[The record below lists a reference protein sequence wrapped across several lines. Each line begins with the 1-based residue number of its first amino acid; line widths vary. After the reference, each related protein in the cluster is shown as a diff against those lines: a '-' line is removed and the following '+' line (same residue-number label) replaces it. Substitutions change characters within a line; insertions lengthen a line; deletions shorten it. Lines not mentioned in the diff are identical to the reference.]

1 MGRKT
6 EKLSAEISVEDKAS
20 KKLDNITKSM
30 TKQNNELLR
39 LKAQMEKVRA
49 ESRKKNEFKVE
60 TKSAVR
66 EVGQLTRAFQRLNTE
81 GKRAI
86 SSLGSAMGGL
96 GRLMPSPSSLL
107 YGGVAATAGA
117 GYFGKKIFDRTIGAA
132 AQYEVSEKSIQ
143 SMFGNDKASQA
154 YLNFIESKALD
165 SPLLNSKD
173 MFNNS
178 GMFVSKTQD
187 QKQLEKIWDLAERLT
202 ARNPDT
208 SRGGGL
214 EGAAFALSEAFSGD
228 LVSMKDRFNI
238 NTKELKGIGKLDTD
252 KQIALLDKFFNKN
265 KMTQQLV
272 KDMGSTT
279 LGTWNQIGEASE
291 SALKKMGEPANKVI
305 GDYLKEINKL
315 TDSNQKT
322 KFIEHGQKIFKGL
335 AEGFVSGSKSAGDWI
350 DRIANDP
357 AFQEKKGLLGK
368 VEFVFGDIYQ
378 SFQGWLQNGGRDKI
392 STVTSDII
400 STMAE
405 AVAKSEGPIIEVG
418 ASIGAAIG
426 KGIVQGTKNHLKDKF
441 LNLDFGPV
449 GFGQDIIDKYF
460 GGYIENS
467 KDIWGIGDGK
477 VKPEEKQGYT
487 PTYKYADQA
496 KGQKKAFGMQRIP
509 YNNFPI
515 LAHEGEKLLTKQQA
529 NQQKQGVQVRV
540 SGNTF
545 VVREEADINK
555 IVSALVRKLEEG
567 RTVFGGAS

>member
-1 MGRKT
+1 VSTLSRKV
-6 EKLSAEISVEDKAS
+6 EKLAAEISVQDKAS
-20 KKLDNITKSM
+20 KQFDKITKSM
-30 TKQNNELLR
+30 QKQNNELLKM
-39 LKAQMEKVRA
+39 KASMEKLRS
-49 ESRKKNEFKVE
+49 ESRKKTEVKVE

-66 EVGQLTRAFQRLNTE
+66 EVNQLTRAFHRLRDE
-81 GKRAI
+81 GRRAI
-86 SSLGSAMGGL
+86 SSLGTAVGGL
-96 GRLMPSPSSLL
+96 GRMMPAGGNLL
-107 YGGVAATAGA
+107 FGGMAATAGA
-117 GYFGKKIFDRTIGAA
+117 GYLGKKVFDRTIGAA

-154 YLNFIESKALD
+154 YLNFIEKKALD

-178 GMFVSKTQD
+178 GMFVSKTQN
-187 QKQLEKIWDLAERLT
+187 QAQLEKIWDLAERLT

-238 NTKELKGIGKLDTD
+238 NTKELKGIGNLSTD

-272 KDMGSTT
+272 KDMGDTT

-305 GDYLKEINKL
+305 GNYLKEINKL
-315 TDSNQKT
+315 TDSKQKS

-335 AEGFVSGSKSAGDWI
+335 AEGFVSASKGIGGWI
-350 DRIANDP
+350 DKIANDP
-357 AFQEKKGLLGK
+357 AFIEKKGLLGK
-368 VEFVFGDIYQ
+368 IEFVFGDIYKG
-378 SFQGWLQNGGRDKI
+378 FQGWLENGGKDKI
-392 STVTSDII
+392 SNVTSDII

-449 GFGQDIIDKYF
+449 GFGKDIGNKYLK
-460 GGYIENS
+460 GYWNNS
-467 KDIWGIGDGK
+467 KEIWGIGNGA

-487 PTYKYADQA
+487 PTYKY
-496 KGQKKAFGMQRIP
+496 GQPKAFGMQRVP
-509 YNNFPI
+509 YNNFPA
-515 LAHEGEKLLTKQQA
+515 LLHEGEKVLTKQQA
-529 NQQKQGVQVRV
+529 NQQKQGVTAIIRD
-540 SGNTF
+540 NTF
-545 VVREEADINK
+545 VVREEADIDK
-555 IVSALVRKLEEG
+555 IVNLLVRKLDEG
-567 RTVFGGAS
+567 RVVFGGAS